1 MMMTRSS
8 RTERPGQRK
17 NACCMA
23 DEYRDEVDDQCLF
36 LYLVVLCLVGSDVR
50 IAYPRPAILDV
61 YT

>member
-1 MMMTRSS
+1 
-8 RTERPGQRK
+8 
-17 NACCMA
+17 MA